1 MSNDRV
7 KVTGSYCI
15 VKLIIGGRDAPDSG
29 LILHGEKQCYDL
41 AEELIRAG
49 ERISEHRRKPLQPAS
64 NGRNGSAKR

>member
-1 MSNDRV
+1 MSHERV

-15 VKLIIGGRDAPDSG
+15 VKLIVGGRGMPDSG

-49 ERISEHRRKPLQPAS
+49 ERISEYRRRPIEPATH
-64 NGRNGSAKR
+64 GRNGSAKK